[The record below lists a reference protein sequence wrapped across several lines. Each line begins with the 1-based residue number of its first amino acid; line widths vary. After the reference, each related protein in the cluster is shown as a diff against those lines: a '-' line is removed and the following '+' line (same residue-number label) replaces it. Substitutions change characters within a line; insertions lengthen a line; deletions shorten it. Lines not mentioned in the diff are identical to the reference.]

1 MKKNKF
7 SNWREDLR
15 EVVDVPPKDSDN
27 GREIKEKKVKN
38 KVVINPTMKEA
49 FDELGGTILEIE
61 EIEEGL
67 FGKPK
72 PLGKSKVTYGG
83 EPEKKDTRMG
93 VSAADIK
100 AKTPAAQ
107 RLASGD
113 PRYKKIGEETLDPQ
127 TQKQLAAKANML
139 KKQQLLQKQQLQ
151 MQKQGKLPMGH
162 ATMEEVEQVDE
173 NIIQKAMDV
182 VDKINRTNQKKVD
195 MINKIRPGSASM
207 PKHGYFS
214 PQKNPVEIQKQS
226 FEPEGEM
233 VDEKLNLKKTD
244 MGKVIKDFKK
254 SDAPQF
260 KGKSEE
266 KKRQMAIAAKLT
278 AERGGKKLG
287 ESAVP
292 GKPAE
297 KLKTDRNMFS
307 VSDEDRNAAR
317 ERLLAKSKAKREK
330 MKEESEGGQIIENE
344 AVKRVLAS
352 LPASQ
357 RKAAIT
363 SKAQAKEIRKKED
376 EKKKGVRYP
385 IQPFPMSSRF
395 D

>member
-15 EVVDVPPKDSDN
+15 EVVDVPSKDSDN
-27 GREIKEKKVKN
+27 GREVREKKVKN

-49 FDELGGTILEIE
+49 FEEIGGTILEVE

-83 EPEKKDTRMG
+83 KPEKKDKRME

-113 PRYKKIGEETLDPQ
+113 PRYKKIGEETVDSE
-127 TQKQLAAKANML
+127 TQKQLNNKKKMM
-139 KKQQLLQKQQLQ
+139 KKQQMLQ
-151 MQKQGKLPMGH
+151 MQQLRMQQQGKLPMGH

-173 NIIQKAMDV
+173 KMDLAKA
-182 VDKINRTNQKKVD
+182 
-195 MINKIRPGSASM
+195 
-207 PKHGYFS
+207 
-214 PQKNPVEIQKQS
+214 
-226 FEPEGEM
+226 
-233 VDEKLNLKKTD
+233 D
-244 MGKVIKDFKK
+244 MGEVIKDFKK

-287 ESAVP
+287 ESSVP

-317 ERLLAKSKAKREK
+317 ERLLAKAKAKREK

-344 AVKRVLAS
+344 AVKKVLAS
-352 LPASQ
+352 LPSSQ
-357 RKAAIT
+357 RKATIT

-376 EKKKGVRYP
+376 EKNKGVKP
-385 IQPFPMSSRF
+385 TIKPFPMSSRF